1 MPTKRG
7 IMPHR
12 ASWLKLLASFLAV
25 AIFVLGAAVPAAHA
39 KKPPKNTQL
48 PNGRPFQIIQGMFN
62 DVDERL
68 DKLEANAPK
77 AGTMWINPLD
87 LTPGLS
93 TTTLSAAPF
102 PTPGLIVS
110 AGVADVLQVGL
121 QVPLGFAIAGARVCY
136 TPVAAASVSSV
147 TLTKNNATPPF
158 GSIPSGRHLGQSGR
172 HA

>member
-1 MPTKRG
+1 
-7 IMPHR
+7 MPHR

-87 LTPGLS
+87 LPRACLRRLYRRHPS
-93 TTTLSAAPF
+93 
-102 PTPGLIVS
+102 
-110 AGVADVLQVGL
+110 
-121 QVPLGFAIAGARVCY
+121 PL
-136 TPVAAASVSSV
+136 PV
-147 TLTKNNATPPF
+147 
-158 GSIPSGRHLGQSGR
+158 
-172 HA
+172 